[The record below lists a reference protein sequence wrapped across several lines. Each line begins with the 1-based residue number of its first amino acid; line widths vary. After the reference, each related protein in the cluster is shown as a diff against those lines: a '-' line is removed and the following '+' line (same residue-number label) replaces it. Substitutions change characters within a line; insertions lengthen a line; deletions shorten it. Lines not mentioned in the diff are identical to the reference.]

1 VPKVL
6 IVACG
11 AYADT
16 SHPCVAD
23 WKCLSSAA
31 EKKGPFAQY
40 ADEVKVMGFLKCRC
54 PGRSLVGNIAMAKE
68 KTGFEV
74 VHLTNCL
81 VKAKPDCKNHDLDQ
95 LVQMIKE
102 KTGAEV
108 VLGTHDLD

>member
-1 VPKVL
+1 MPKVL

-11 AYADT
+11 SYAET
-16 SHPCVAD
+16 SNSCVAD

-31 EKKGPFAQY
+31 EKKGPFARY
-40 ADEVKVMGFLKCRC
+40 SDEVQVMGFLRCKC
-54 PGRSLVGNIAMAKE
+54 PGRSLVANIAMAKE
-68 KTGFEV
+68 KTGFEI

-81 VKAKPDCKNHDLDQ
+81 AKAQPPCKNHDLDQ

-108 VLGTHDLD
+108 VLGTHDLG

>member
-1 VPKVL
+1 MPKVL

-11 AYADT
+11 SYAET
-16 SHPCVAD
+16 SHSCVGD

-40 ADEVKVMGFLKCRC
+40 PDEVKVMGFLRCKC
-54 PGRSLVGNIAMAKE
+54 PGRSLVANIAMAKE

-81 VKAKPDCKNHDLDQ
+81 AKAQPACKNHDLDQ

-108 VLGTHDLD
+108 VIGTHDLG